1 MPKVLYFGQKNTENI
16 MIMELL
22 GPSIES
28 LFNICERHFSIKTV
42 CMIGKQLVRISFFF
56 FFFCSIF
63 IYICIYYFNYNYYL
77 NFRFH
82 LFFIRIFIIISL
94 LLSFLFI
101 SI

>member
-56 FFFCSIF
+56 FFFLVYLY
-63 IYICIYYFNYNYYL
+63 IYV
-77 NFRFH
+77 
-82 LFFIRIFIIISL
+82 FIISITIIIL
-94 LLSFLFI
+94 IFVFICFLFVYL
-101 SI
+101 

>member
-56 FFFCSIF
+56 FFFFCIF
-63 IYICIYYFNYNYYL
+63 I
-77 NFRFH
+77 
-82 LFFIRIFIIISL
+82 FFFFFFFFFF
-94 LLSFLFI
+94 FL
-101 SI
+101 

>member
-56 FFFCSIF
+56 FFFLFFF
-63 IYICIYYFNYNYYL
+63 IYIF
-77 NFRFH
+77 
-82 LFFIRIFIIISL
+82 LFFFFIFF
-94 LLSFLFI
+94 FLFFFLFFFFFFFFFFI
-101 SI
+101 NFFFFFL